1 VNKKTTFITALII
14 LTFCAAAG
22 AAEYK
27 FTYKK
32 GKIDADQN
40 EIKTGK
46 DSVFAISYG
55 AAVEVRCG
63 PGSRLEINS
72 ITKTGES
79 VFTLQQGSCF
89 VRIIDDTSGASV
101 TLNTPFVVL
110 KSAGGAFYADC
121 VLRSA
126 SVYGGSARIEF
137 NKRIAKL
144 TQGRTYSDGKITE
157 NKAGENAFKDWAIK
171 RDKADIVINLQAD
184 KGKQEKTV
192 KILADA
198 LSKAYYTGET
208 VFSKEPAPE
217 DIAAAVKISVKTG
230 GLNASGAVS
239 SGITGTIGVIDITK
253 DAEKTADM
261 FDSPVFMPLL
271 YDTAKA
277 IVRSIDQADA
287 EAMKNGRKIIIEAEG
302 LSEADFGV
310 VEKAVQAM
318 PGFISLKQNK
328 YHNIKAVFEVLQA
341 GTGYDI
347 AEVLTEKFKKTNI
360 SIWKYSKNIVKLRV
374 VKVKS

>member
-1 VNKKTTFITALII
+1 MKKKSVALAAII
-14 LTFCAAAG
+14 FLICASAAG

-46 DSVFAISYG
+46 DSVFALSYG
-55 AAVEVRCG
+55 AAAEVRCG
-63 PGSRLEINS
+63 PESRLEIKS
-72 ITKTGES
+72 IAKTGES
-79 VFTLQQGSCF
+79 VFTLKAGSCF
-89 VRIIDDTSGASV
+89 VRIIDDASGASI

-110 KSAGGAFYADC
+110 KSTGGAFYADC
-121 VLRSA
+121 VVRSA

-137 NKRIAKL
+137 NKRMAKL

-171 RDKADIVINLQAD
+171 RDMADIVINLQVD
-184 KGKQEKTV
+184 KSKQEKTV

-198 LSKAYYTGET
+198 ISKAYYTGET

-217 DIAAAVKISVKTG
+217 DLAVAVKISAKTG
-230 GLNASGAVS
+230 GLNASGTVS
-239 SGITGTIGVIDITK
+239 SGITGAIGVIDITK

-261 FDSPVFMPLL
+261 SDSPVFMPLL

-277 IVRSIDQADA
+277 IVRSIELADA
-287 EAMKNGRKIIIEAEG
+287 VAMKNGRKTIIEAEG
-302 LSEADFGV
+302 LSEADCGV
-310 VEKAVQAM
+310 VEKVIQAM
-318 PGFISLKQNK
+318 PGFISIKQNK
-328 YHNIKAVFEVLQA
+328 YHNTKVVFEVLQA
-341 GTGYDI
+341 GTGNDI
-347 AEVLTEKFKKTNI
+347 AEALTEKFKKTNI